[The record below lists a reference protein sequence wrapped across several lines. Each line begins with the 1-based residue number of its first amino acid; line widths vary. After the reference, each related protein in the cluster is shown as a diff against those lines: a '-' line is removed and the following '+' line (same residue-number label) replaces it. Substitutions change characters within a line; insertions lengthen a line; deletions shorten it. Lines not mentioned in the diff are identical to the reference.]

1 MKRRSGHAATELIH
15 NWSGSRDAMKCCAA
29 INRVMTFTSGDGA
42 THECNTTVIHF
53 KGFMCIFQSHSG
65 TVEANA
71 HSNANCKHK
80 ALLLWAVWAIW
91 VTNYC
96 TLFFIRCPE
105 CGRLLSQ
112 HCPSLF
118 LKNIRRRAK
127 IPIDYS
133 YLSLPVFLSC
143 YLYSTHLF
151 STVAIKS
158 ATATCW
164 VSRDSNIDVLLT
176 LVAVSCS

>member
-42 THECNTTVIHF
+42 THECNTTVTHF

-91 VTNYC
+91 VTYYC
-96 TLFFIRCPE
+96 TLFF
-105 CGRLLSQ
+105 LLDALNVGDCCHSAVLHCFWKTSAGVPKSLLITVIFHCQYFFHVICIQ
-112 HCPSLF
+112 HICSAQLPSNLQ
-118 LKNIRRRAK
+118 
-127 IPIDYS
+127 
-133 YLSLPVFLSC
+133 LPPVESAV
-143 YLYSTHLF
+143 T
-151 STVAIKS
+151 AI
-158 ATATCW
+158 
-164 VSRDSNIDVLLT
+164 
-176 LVAVSCS
+176 